1 MEKHV
6 LSKSSFIKGI
16 QCEKALYLSKFH
28 KDLKDDLSAQQE
40 AIFSQ
45 GTKVG
50 ELAQNLY
57 PGGIDCS
64 SNSFDYQKAVL
75 KTKEEIAN
83 GATILYEAAFQFN
96 GVLALLDILVKEGD
110 SWKGIEVK
118 SSTSIS
124 DTYKLDATIQ
134 YYVISNSGIELEDI
148 SIAYINNKY
157 TKDGDIDVKKLF
169 TITSVLDDVLDRLPS
184 IPSEVE
190 RLKNVL
196 LKKETPN
203 IEPGVHCTNPYDCD
217 FSNHCWKKNNNPIF
231 EISRL
236 TTVKKFELLNKGI
249 TSFEDIPDSY
259 PLNEKQ
265 WQQVNADINN
275 TSIIDKPKI
284 KSFIN
289 KLEYPLYF
297 LDFETFATAIPI
309 LDQSRPYQ
317 QLVFQ
322 YSLHIQ
328 KEDKTITH
336 KEFLAET
343 NGKDPRRDF
352 TEQMIKDCGSDG
364 SVLVYNISF
373 ERSKIQDLITIF
385 PEYTDELTDIIDRM
399 VDLMVPFQQKSYYTP
414 SMRGSYSIKKVL
426 PALVPSLSYKDL
438 EIQEGG
444 SASNIFASMF
454 MGDYAGDIEKT
465 RKDLLEYCKL
475 DTFAMVEILEVLKN
489 V

>member
-6 LSKSSFIKGI
+6 LSKSSFIKGM
-16 QCEKALYLSKFH
+16 QCEKALYLSKYH
-28 KDLKDDLSAQQE
+28 KDLKDDLSSQQE

-50 ELAQNLY
+50 ELARGIY

-64 SNSFDYQKAVL
+64 ENSFDYQKAVL
-75 KTKEEIAN
+75 KTQEEINN

-96 GVLALLDILVKEGD
+96 GVLALLDILVKDNDG
-110 SWKGIEVK
+110 WKGIEVK
-118 SSTSIS
+118 SSTSLS
-124 DTYKLDATIQ
+124 STYKLDATIQ
-134 YYVISNSGIELEDI
+134 YYVISNSGIDLQDI
-148 SIAYINNKY
+148 SIAYINNQYIKY
-157 TKDGDIDVKKLF
+157 GDIDVNQLF

-184 IPSEVE
+184 IPDEVE

-203 IEPGVHCTNPYDCD
+203 IQPGVHCTNPYDCD
-217 FSNHCWKKNNNPIF
+217 FSNHCWKKNHNPIF

-236 TTVKKFELLNKGI
+236 TTVKKFELYNKGI
-249 TSFEDIPDSY
+249 TSFDDIPNTY

-265 WQQVNADINN
+265 WEQVNADINN
-275 TSIIDKPKI
+275 TTIIDKPKI
-284 KSFIN
+284 KSFVN

-309 LDQSRPYQ
+309 LDNSKPYQ

-328 KEDKTITH
+328 NEDNTLLH
-336 KEFLAET
+336 KEFLADT
-343 NGKDPRRDF
+343 NGTDPRRKF
-352 TEQMIKDCGSDG
+352 TEQMIEDCGTTG
-364 SVLVYNISF
+364 SILVYNISF
-373 ERSKIQDLITIF
+373 ERSKIQDLMRLF
-385 PEYTDELTDIIDRM
+385 PEYTNELTDIIDRM
-399 VDLMVPFQQKSYYTP
+399 IDLMVPFQQKSYYTP

-454 MGDYAGDIEKT
+454 IGDFDGDVEKT

>member
-6 LSKSSFIKGI
+6 LSKSSFIKGT

-64 SNSFDYQKAVL
+64 VNSFDYQKAVL
-75 KTKEEIAN
+75 KTQEEIVN

-118 SSTSIS
+118 SSTSLS

-134 YYVISNSGIELEDI
+134 YYVISNSGIDLQDI
-148 SIAYINNKY
+148 SIVHINNKY
-157 TKDGDIDVKKLF
+157 VKNGDIDVQKLF
-169 TITSVLDDVLDRLPS
+169 TITSVLDDVLNRLPG

-284 KSFIN
+284 KSFVN

-328 KEDKTITH
+328 KEDKTLIH

-364 SVLVYNISF
+364 SILVYNISF

-399 VDLMVPFQQKSYYTP
+399 IDLMVPFQQKSYYTP

-444 SASNIFASMF
+444 SASNIFAGMF
-454 MGDYAGDIEKT
+454 IGDYAGDIEKT